1 MKVRQKSVL
10 VRAALMF
17 EMYEALQ
24 MLNSRHET
32 PAVLAERSGII
43 EQLLGYKLELVQAA
57 RELEEELTW
66 KEFGDKLVGYVTK
79 GIHGDEANRRERW
92 IRTTALPVVAA
103 VLVTEDY
110 FEGMDTVNRVRLAHE
125 SEAVEQN
132 WDVVVRFRT
141 GHEYGVIVRRGS
153 NEMRLQGAT
162 IRFGLPYRCMDGL
175 KVRQACVHELDER
188 LFNEIEGIRKVSKV
202 RVVKA

>member
-10 VRAALMF
+10 VRAAVMF
-17 EMYEALQ
+17 EMHEALQ

-32 PAVLAERSGII
+32 PAVLAERSGITA
-43 EQLLGYKLELVQAA
+43 QLLGYKLELMMVA
-57 RELEEELTW
+57 RELEEKLSW

-79 GIHGDEANRRERW
+79 GTHGDEANRRERW
-92 IRTTALPVVAA
+92 MQTTALPIVAA

-110 FEGMDTVNRVRLAHE
+110 FEGMDTVSRVRLAHE
-125 SEAVEQN
+125 SEAVDRG
-132 WDVVVRFRT
+132 WDLVVRFRT

-175 KVRQACVHELDER
+175 KMRQASVHELDER
-188 LFNEIEGIRKVSKV
+188 LFNEIEGIRRVSKV
-202 RVVKA
+202 PAVKA